1 MKIESPTPDPIKN
14 GRADRSAVLYC
25 RAIFPVQRSV
35 VQPLSG
41 ADGLRH
47 QAQGIV
53 EHRQARAVAMSVL
66 RQMSTEAAPAGAAL
80 EQAKKMA
87 GDMVELG
94 AFFQAALDVRA

>member
-1 MKIESPTPDPIKN
+1 MKIESPTPDPIRN
-14 GRADRSAVLYC
+14 RERPSRSLGRCLFC

-53 EHRQARAVAMSVL
+53 EHRQARAVAMSSVL
-66 RQMSTEAAPAGAAL
+66 LSGCGSRAKRRERATKRSDALRRQIMGYLLQVA
-80 EQAKKMA
+80 Q
-87 GDMVELG
+87 
-94 AFFQAALDVRA
+94 